1 MQSDSQRRAT
11 AKWQAENMTNVAA
24 RVRREVAEEFKAAA
38 KEDGTTPN
46 ELLRGWI
53 GKYINKEVSDMKT
66 EQIQALATI
75 FAICRKATN
84 TRSQSDIDNAQ
95 RFPIKWAT
103 IMVRKLHAMGK
114 ATEDIDREI
123 AEQYGKIDIETFTDN
138 FDKCLT
144 LEQQGVWSLAYFKEM
159 QDKQK

>member
-53 GKYINKEVSDMKT
+53 GEYINREVSDMTT
-66 EQIQALATI
+66 EQIQALAVI
-75 FAICRKATN
+75 FAICRKATK
-84 TRSQSDIDNAQ
+84 TQSQSDIDNAQ

-114 ATEDIDREI
+114 VTDDIDRAI

-144 LEQQGVWSLAYFKEM
+144 LEQQGVWSLSYFKEM
-159 QDKQK
+159 TR

>member
-24 RVRREVAEEFKAAA
+24 RVRRELAEEFKAAA

-53 GKYINKEVSDMKT
+53 GEYINREVTTMTT
-66 EQIQALATI
+66 EQIQALAVI

-84 TRSQSDIDNAQ
+84 TRCQSDIDNA
-95 RFPIKWAT
+95 RRCPIKWAT

-114 ATEDIDREI
+114 ATEDIDRDI

-159 QDKQK
+159 TR

>member
-53 GKYINKEVSDMKT
+53 GEYINREVSDMTT
-66 EQIQALATI
+66 EQIQALAVI
-75 FAICRKATN
+75 FAICRKATK
-84 TRSQSDIDNAQ
+84 TQSQSDIDNAQ

-114 ATEDIDREI
+114 STEEIDRAI
-123 AEQYGKIDIETFTDN
+123 SEQYGKIDIDTFTAN
-138 FDKCLT
+138 FNKCLT
-144 LEQQGVWSLAYFKEM
+144 LEQQGVWSIAYFKEM
-159 QDKQK
+159 TR

>member
-11 AKWQAENMTNVAA
+11 AKWQAENMTNIAA

-53 GKYINKEVSDMKT
+53 GEYINREVSDMTT
-66 EQIQALATI
+66 EQIQALAKI
-75 FAICRKATN
+75 FAICRKATK
-84 TRSQSDIDNAQ
+84 TRSQSDVDNAQ

-103 IMVRKLHAMGK
+103 IMVRKLHTMDK
-114 ATEDIDREI
+114 ATDDIEREV
-123 AEQYGKIDIETFTDN
+123 AEQYSKIDIDTFAAN

-159 QDKQK
+159 AK

>member
-24 RVRREVAEEFKAAA
+24 RVRRELAEEFKAAA

-53 GKYINKEVSDMKT
+53 GEYINREVTTMTT
-66 EQIQALATI
+66 EQIQALAVI

-123 AEQYGKIDIETFTDN
+123 AEQYGKIDIETFTAN

-144 LEQQGVWSLAYFKEM
+144 LEQQGVWSIAYFKEM
-159 QDKQK
+159 MR

>member
-95 RFPIKWAT
+95 RFPVKWAT

>member
-24 RVRREVAEEFKAAA
+24 RVRRELAEEFKAAA

-46 ELLRGWI
+46 ELLL
-53 GKYINKEVSDMKT
+53 YINREVTTMTT
-66 EQIQALATI
+66 EQIQALAVI

-114 ATEDIDREI
+114 ATDDIDRAI
-123 AEQYGKIDIETFTDN
+123 AEQYGKIDIDTFTAN

-144 LEQQGVWSLAYFKEM
+144 LEQQGVWSIAYFKEM
-159 QDKQK
+159 TR

>member
-46 ELLRGWI
+46 ELLRGRI

-95 RFPIKWAT
+95 RFPVKWAT

-123 AEQYGKIDIETFTDN
+123 AEQYGKIDIETFTAN

-144 LEQQGVWSLAYFKEM
+144 LEQQGVWSIAYFKEM
-159 QDKQK
+159 MR

>member
-1 MQSDSQRRAT
+1 MQTDAQRRAT
-11 AKWQAENMTNVAA
+11 SKWQAENMTNVAA
-24 RVRREVAEEFKAAA
+24 RVRKEIAEEFKAAA

-53 GKYINKEVSDMKT
+53 GDYINREVSNMTT
-66 EQIQALATI
+66 EQIQSLAKI

-84 TRSQSDIDNAQ
+84 TRSQSDVDNAQ

-114 ATEDIDREI
+114 ATEEIGHKI
-123 AEQYGKIDIETFTDN
+123 AEQYSKIEIDTFTAN

-144 LEQQGVWSLAYFKEM
+144 LEQQGVWSLTYFREM
-159 QDKQK
+159 AAG

>member
-53 GKYINKEVSDMKT
+53 GEYINREASDMTT

-75 FAICRKATN
+75 FAICRKATK
-84 TRSQSDIDNAQ
+84 TQSQSDIDNAQ
-95 RFPIKWAT
+95 RYPIKWAT

-114 ATEDIDREI
+114 ATEEIDRAI
-123 AEQYGKIDIETFTDN
+123 SEQYGKIDIDTFTAN
-138 FDKCLT
+138 FNKCLT
-144 LEQQGVWSLAYFKEM
+144 LEQQGVWSIAYFKEM
-159 QDKQK
+159 TR

>member
-24 RVRREVAEEFKAAA
+24 RVRREVAEEFKASA

-114 ATEDIDREI
+114 TTEDIDREI
-123 AEQYGKIDIETFTDN
+123 AEQYGKIDIETFTDD
-138 FDKCLT
+138 FGKCLT
-144 LEQQGVWSLAYFKEM
+144 LEQQGVWSIAYFKEM
-159 QDKQK
+159 TR

>member
-53 GKYINKEVSDMKT
+53 GKYINKEVFDMKT
-66 EQIQALATI
+66 KQIQALATI

-95 RFPIKWAT
+95 RFPVKWAT

-123 AEQYGKIDIETFTDN
+123 AEQYGKIDIETFTAN

-144 LEQQGVWSLAYFKEM
+144 LEQQGVWSIAYFKEM
-159 QDKQK
+159 MR

>member
-53 GKYINKEVSDMKT
+53 GEYINREVTTMTT
-66 EQIQALATI
+66 EQIQALAVI
-75 FAICRKATN
+75 FAICRKATK
-84 TRSQSDIDNAQ
+84 TQSQSDIDNAQ
-95 RFPIKWAT
+95 RYPIKWAT

-114 ATEDIDREI
+114 ATEEIDRAI
-123 AEQYGKIDIETFTDN
+123 SEQYGKIDIDTFTAN
-138 FDKCLT
+138 FNKCLT
-144 LEQQGVWSLAYFKEM
+144 LEQQGVWSIAYFKEM
-159 QDKQK
+159 TR

>member
-24 RVRREVAEEFKAAA
+24 RVRREVAEEFKTAA

-53 GKYINKEVSDMKT
+53 GEYINREVSDMTT

-75 FAICRKATN
+75 FAICRKATK
-84 TRSQSDIDNAQ
+84 TQSQSDIDNAQ
-95 RFPIKWAT
+95 RYPIKWAT

-114 ATEDIDREI
+114 ATEEIDRAI
-123 AEQYGKIDIETFTDN
+123 AEQYGKIDIDTFTAN

-144 LEQQGVWSLAYFKEM
+144 LEQQGVWSIAYFKEM
-159 QDKQK
+159 TR

>member
-53 GKYINKEVSDMKT
+53 GEYINREVTTMTT
-66 EQIQALATI
+66 EQIQALAVI
-75 FAICRKATN
+75 FAICRKATK
-84 TRSQSDIDNAQ
+84 TQSQSDIDNAQ
-95 RFPIKWAT
+95 RYPIKWAT

-114 ATEDIDREI
+114 ATDDIDRAI
-123 AEQYGKIDIETFTDN
+123 AEQYGKIGIDTFTAN

-144 LEQQGVWSLAYFKEM
+144 LEQQGVWSIAYFKEM
-159 QDKQK
+159 TR

>member
-114 ATEDIDREI
+114 ATEEIDRAI
-123 AEQYGKIDIETFTDN
+123 SEQYGKIDIDTFTAN
-138 FDKCLT
+138 FNKCLT
-144 LEQQGVWSLAYFKEM
+144 LEQQGVWSIAYFKEM
-159 QDKQK
+159 TR

>member
-53 GKYINKEVSDMKT
+53 GEYINREVTTMTT
-66 EQIQALATI
+66 EQIQALAVI
-75 FAICRKATN
+75 FAICRKATK
-84 TRSQSDIDNAQ
+84 TQSQSDIDNAQ
-95 RFPIKWAT
+95 RYPIKWAT

-114 ATEDIDREI
+114 ATDDIDRAI
-123 AEQYGKIDIETFTDN
+123 AEQYGKIDIDTFTAN

-144 LEQQGVWSLAYFKEM
+144 LEQQGVWSIAYFKEM
-159 QDKQK
+159 TR

>member
-11 AKWQAENMTNVAA
+11 AKWQAENMTNIAA

-123 AEQYGKIDIETFTDN
+123 AEQYGKIDIETFTAN

-144 LEQQGVWSLAYFKEM
+144 LEQQGVWSIAYFKEM
-159 QDKQK
+159 MR

>member
-24 RVRREVAEEFKAAA
+24 RVRRELAEEFKAAS

-53 GKYINKEVSDMKT
+53 GEYINREVSDMT
-66 EQIQALATI
+66 TDQIQALAVI
-75 FAICRKATN
+75 FAICRKATK
-84 TRSQSDIDNAQ
+84 TQSQSDIDNAQ

-114 ATEDIDREI
+114 ATEEIDRAI
-123 AEQYGKIDIETFTDN
+123 SEQYGKIDIDTFTAN
-138 FDKCLT
+138 FNKCLT
-144 LEQQGVWSLAYFKEM
+144 LEQQGVWSIAYFKEM
-159 QDKQK
+159 TR

>member
-75 FAICRKATN
+75 FAICRKATK
-84 TRSQSDIDNAQ
+84 TQSQSDIDNAQ
-95 RFPIKWAT
+95 RYPIKWAT

-114 ATEDIDREI
+114 ATDDIDRAI
-123 AEQYGKIDIETFTDN
+123 AEQYGKIDIDTFTAN

-144 LEQQGVWSLAYFKEM
+144 LEQQGVWSIAYFKEM
-159 QDKQK
+159 TR

>member
-95 RFPIKWAT
+95 RFPVKWAT

-123 AEQYGKIDIETFTDN
+123 TEQYGKIDIETFTAN

-144 LEQQGVWSLAYFKEM
+144 LEQQGVWSIAYFKEM
-159 QDKQK
+159 MR

>member
-24 RVRREVAEEFKAAA
+24 RVRRELAEEFKAAA

-53 GKYINKEVSDMKT
+53 GEYINREVTTMTT
-66 EQIQALATI
+66 EQIQALAVI

-103 IMVRKLHAMGK
+103 IMVRKSTRWARRRKISTAISPNSTAKLTSRPLPTTLTNASRSSSK
-114 ATEDIDREI
+114 AFGASRILKR
-123 AEQYGKIDIETFTDN
+123 
-138 FDKCLT
+138 
-144 LEQQGVWSLAYFKEM
+144 
-159 QDKQK
+159 

>member
-24 RVRREVAEEFKAAA
+24 RVRREVAEEFKTAA

-46 ELLRGWI
+46 ELLQGWI
-53 GKYINKEVSDMKT
+53 GEYINREVSDMTT

-84 TRSQSDIDNAQ
+84 TRSESDVDNAQ
-95 RFPIKWAT
+95 RYPIKWAT

-114 ATEDIDREI
+114 ATEEIDRAI
-123 AEQYGKIDIETFTDN
+123 AEQYGKIDIDTFTAN
-138 FDKCLT
+138 FDKGLT

-159 QDKQK
+159 TR

>member
-95 RFPIKWAT
+95 RFPVKWAT

-123 AEQYGKIDIETFTDN
+123 SEQYGKIDIETFTAN

-144 LEQQGVWSLAYFKEM
+144 LEQQGVWSIAYFKEM
-159 QDKQK
+159 MR

>member
-24 RVRREVAEEFKAAA
+24 RVRRELAEEFKAAA

-53 GKYINKEVSDMKT
+53 GEYINREVTTMTT
-66 EQIQALATI
+66 EQIQALAVI
-75 FAICRKATN
+75 FAICRKATK
-84 TRSQSDIDNAQ
+84 TQSQSDIDNAQ
-95 RFPIKWAT
+95 RYPIKWAT

-114 ATEDIDREI
+114 ATDDIDRAI
-123 AEQYGKIDIETFTDN
+123 AEQYGKIDIDTFTAN

-144 LEQQGVWSLAYFKEM
+144 LEQQGVWSIAYFKEM
-159 QDKQK
+159 TR

>member
-53 GKYINKEVSDMKT
+53 GEYINKEVTTMTT
-66 EQIQALATI
+66 EQIQALAVI
-75 FAICRKATN
+75 FAICRKATK
-84 TRSQSDIDNAQ
+84 TQSQSDIDNAQ

-114 ATEDIDREI
+114 ATDDIDRAI
-123 AEQYGKIDIETFTDN
+123 AEQYGKIDIDTFTAN

-144 LEQQGVWSLAYFKEM
+144 LEQQGVWSIAYFKEM
-159 QDKQK
+159 MR

>member
-38 KEDGTTPN
+38 KEDGATPN

-53 GKYINKEVSDMKT
+53 GEYINREVTTMTT
-66 EQIQALATI
+66 EQIQALAVI
-75 FAICRKATN
+75 FAICRKATK
-84 TRSQSDIDNAQ
+84 TQSQSDIDNAQ
-95 RFPIKWAT
+95 RYPIKWAT

-114 ATEDIDREI
+114 ATEEIDRAI
-123 AEQYGKIDIETFTDN
+123 SEQYGKIDIDTFTAN
-138 FDKCLT
+138 FNKCLT
-144 LEQQGVWSLAYFKEM
+144 LEQQGVWSIAYFKEM
-159 QDKQK
+159 TR

>member
-53 GKYINKEVSDMKT
+53 SKYINKEVSDMKT

-95 RFPIKWAT
+95 RFPVKWAT

-123 AEQYGKIDIETFTDN
+123 AEQYGKIDIETFTAN

-144 LEQQGVWSLAYFKEM
+144 LEQQGVWSIAYFKEM
-159 QDKQK
+159 MR

>member
-53 GKYINKEVSDMKT
+53 GEYINKEVTTMTTDG
-66 EQIQALATI
+66 QGNGRYRPRNRRA
-75 FAICRKATN
+75 
-84 TRSQSDIDNAQ
+84 
-95 RFPIKWAT
+95 
-103 IMVRKLHAMGK
+103 VRQNRH
-114 ATEDIDREI
+114 RYV
-123 AEQYGKIDIETFTDN
+123 YGQ
-138 FDKCLT
+138 L
-144 LEQQGVWSLAYFKEM
+144 
-159 QDKQK
+159 

>member
-53 GKYINKEVSDMKT
+53 GEYINREVSDMTT

-75 FAICRKATN
+75 FAICRKATK
-84 TRSQSDIDNAQ
+84 TQSQSDIDNAQ
-95 RFPIKWAT
+95 RYPIKWAT

-114 ATEDIDREI
+114 ATEEIDRAI
-123 AEQYGKIDIETFTDN
+123 SEQYGKIDIDTFTAN
-138 FDKCLT
+138 FNKCLT
-144 LEQQGVWSLAYFKEM
+144 LEQQGVWSIAYFKEM
-159 QDKQK
+159 TR

>member
-1 MQSDSQRRAT
+1 MPTEAQKRAT

-53 GKYINKEVSDMKT
+53 GEYINKEVTTMTT
-66 EQIQALATI
+66 EQIQALAVI

-114 ATEDIDREI
+114 ATIRLRP
-123 AEQYGKIDIETFTDN
+123 T
-138 FDKCLT
+138 LT
-144 LEQQGVWSLAYFKEM
+144 NASHSSSKAFGA
-159 QDKQK
+159 

>member
-1 MQSDSQRRAT
+1 MWYNLADKVTWRAILDCVIDAAT
-11 AKWQAENMTNVAA
+11 HNEPVYFHCSAGADRTGTVACIL
-24 RVRREVAEEFKAAA
+24 E
-38 KEDGTTPN
+38 G
-46 ELLRGWI
+46 LLG
-53 GKYINKEVSDMKT
+53 M
-66 EQIQALATI
+66 
-75 FAICRKATN
+75 
-84 TRSQSDIDNAQ
+84 SQSDIDNAQ

-159 QDKQK
+159 TR

>member
-53 GKYINKEVSDMKT
+53 GEYINREVTTMTT

-75 FAICRKATN
+75 FAICRKATK
-84 TRSQSDIDNAQ
+84 TQSQSDIDNAQ

-114 ATEDIDREI
+114 VTDDIDRAI

-144 LEQQGVWSLAYFKEM
+144 LEQQGVWSLSYFKEM
-159 QDKQK
+159 TR